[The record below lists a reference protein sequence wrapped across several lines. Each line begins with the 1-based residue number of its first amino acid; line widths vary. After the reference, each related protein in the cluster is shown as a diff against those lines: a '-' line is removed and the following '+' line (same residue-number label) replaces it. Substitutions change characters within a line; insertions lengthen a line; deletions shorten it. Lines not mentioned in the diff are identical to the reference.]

1 VLPKIINAAQKHNI
15 RLWLGTHYNNNFW
28 DAVEYPEQK
37 AREWLDH
44 QLTML
49 KKRLPA
55 LISTVRHADPDHQ
68 TVIGWYISEE
78 IDDQNWM
85 LAGKEQALTD
95 YLYKTVKL
103 LRSEEPEWPIMI
115 SGFSNGYTPP
125 IELAFFWKQ
134 ILASTGIDTL
144 LFQDGVGADKL
155 SLKQFADYAIQ
166 LGTLNDM
173 RSEQVTFVVELFEIT
188 KEKGVVKL
196 HTATPARVFQ
206 QLAEANKITRK
217 GITLFSAPD
226 YLLNQQDK
234 NALALLSAWLQ
245 EKSVCSKIK

>member
-1 VLPKIINAAQKHNI
+1 MKKLLFTSIGLILFILTTQPVTAVTNSNDCLLSDVKRTFMQIFLKDAQQSAKVIEQQFAALEEAGFEEVILQWSSYDYLSLYSFLQPDGRAEIVLPKIINAAQKHNI

-55 LISTVRHADPDHQ
+55 LISTVRHADPDHK

-155 SLKQFADYAIQ
+155 
-166 LGTLNDM
+166 
-173 RSEQVTFVVELFEIT
+173 
-188 KEKGVVKL
+188 
-196 HTATPARVFQ
+196 
-206 QLAEANKITRK
+206 
-217 GITLFSAPD
+217 
-226 YLLNQQDK
+226 
-234 NALALLSAWLQ
+234 
-245 EKSVCSKIK
+245 